1 MFRRITLIIVV
12 VVLGLSLAVTPAAAK
27 TETLHFKSQGRFAD
41 ASFGT
46 FDETGCI
53 ETFVHV
59 TAQDGRVQRDGEPD
73 VQSIATVHIEQVNHC
88 TSEFLVL
95 AFGLAVLAPDEFIID
110 HQLNQA
116 VLATTIFVDE
126 FVTGMTVPVDVNV
139 TWTGVGPTST
149 FKVHSHIKEPG
160 FQFNRHAM
168 GAFRNAQATGTVS
181 GLGIN
186 FTPEPA
192 FDAEMGD
199 VKIGEV
205 TISHDL

>member
-1 MFRRITLIIVV
+1 M
-12 VVLGLSLAVTPAAAK
+12 
-27 TETLHFKSQGRFAD
+27 
-41 ASFGT
+41 
-46 FDETGCI
+46 
-53 ETFVHV
+53 
-59 TAQDGRVQRDGEPD
+59 QRDGEPD

-126 FVTGMTVPVDVNV
+126 FVTGTTVPVDVHV
-139 TWTGVGPTST
+139 TWTGVGQTSPV
-149 FKVHSHIKEPG
+149 KVHSHIKEPG

-192 FDAEMGD
+192 FDAQMGD